1 MYFKNKVVWI
11 TGASSGIGE
20 ELAYLFAKDKARLV
34 ISSND
39 CAELERVKQK
49 CLKYSNT
56 CTVIELDLEQTS
68 DIDTLTKKI
77 IDELGQIDV
86 LINNG
91 GISQR
96 AFSRETPIEIDRKI
110 MEINFFSA
118 IALTKSVLPFMLKKG
133 SGHIAVTSSIT
144 GKFGFPLRSAYSAS
158 KHAVA
163 GYFETLW
170 FELKDNNIGVTVAYP
185 GRVKTKISLN
195 AIDKDGKAHGKM
207 DAGQD
212 TGISAEK
219 CASKYYNAIKNNK
232 KEVLIGGKELLM
244 VYIKRFIP
252 ALHRRLVLK
261 IDHT

>member
-1 MYFKNKVVWI
+1 VHFNNKVIWI

-20 ELAYLFAKDKARLV
+20 ELAYRFAKDNAKLV

-39 CAELERVKQK
+39 STELERVRDN
-49 CLKYSNT
+49 CLKITDICSA
-56 CTVIELDLEQTS
+56 VEFDLAQTS
-68 DIDTLTKKI
+68 DIDNLTKKI
-77 IDELGQIDV
+77 ISEYGRIDV

-96 AFSRETPIEIDRKI
+96 AFARETPIEMDRKI

-118 IALTKSVLPFMLKKG
+118 ITLTKSVLPFMLKQG

-170 FELKDNNIGVTVAYP
+170 FELKENNIGVTVAYP

-212 TGISAEK
+212 NGISAER
-219 CASKYYNAIKNNK
+219 CAFKYYKAIKNDK
-232 KEVLIGGKELLM
+232 KEVYIGGNELLM
-244 VYIKRFIP
+244 VFLKRFAP
-252 ALHRRLVLK
+252 ALHRKLVMR